1 MIIQKKNTNRTK
13 GILGSIFLHVIILTA
28 LCFLGL
34 KSQDPPPKEEG
45 ISINFGFMEDGSEN
59 IQPEQQEEQ
68 INEINEEKIVDITE
82 NKNDIVTQSEEET
95 PILKEK
101 VEINQPVE
109 KETEEDII
117 EKKEEPTINKKA
129 LYPGKKPKNNN
140 SNGITQNKLN
150 QGMIEGE
157 ENINNYKG
165 GGIGQDGNAYQLGGR
180 NVAIKAK
187 PEYNIQV
194 EGKVVV
200 IITVDRMGN
209 VINAIT
215 GAKGSTTLNKRLLE
229 QAKLA
234 ALKTKF
240 ESKPTAPLK
249 QQGKIIYSFRLN

>member
-1 MIIQKKNTNRTK
+1 MNSKKNTNRTK
-13 GILGSIFLHVIILTA
+13 GILGSILLHVIILIA
-28 LCFLGL
+28 LFFLGL

-45 ISINFGFMEDGSEN
+45 ISINFGFIEDGSDN
-59 IQPEQQEEQ
+59 IQPEQQEEP
-68 INEINEEKIVDITE
+68 INEINEEKIIDITE
-82 NKNDIVTQSEEET
+82 SQNDIITQSEEEA

-101 VEINQPVE
+101 VEVNQTAE
-109 KETEEDII
+109 KESKEEII
-117 EKKEEPTINKKA
+117 EKKEEPIVNKKA
-129 LYPGKKPKNNN
+129 LYPGKKPKKNN
-140 SNGITQNKLN
+140 SKGITQNKGN
-150 QGMIEGE
+150 QGSLDGK

-165 GGIGQDGNAYQLGGR
+165 GGIGLDGNAYQLGGR
-180 NVAIKAK
+180 NVSVKAK
-187 PEYNIQV
+187 PKYNIQV

-215 GAKGSTTLNKRLLE
+215 GAKGSTTLNKKLLE
-229 QAKLA
+229 QAKIA